1 MGGLPPGP
9 WWGFLLLPQLARATP
24 RGPAVR
30 PQGLSGR
37 SVLPSGAAVTPG
49 QTRPA
54 PVALRRELKPGR
66 GVPVAALGGTHLQ
79 QHARLGCRPAEHTP
93 RTTVCRELRMARRP
107 RGDYRKQNS
116 PFSRSGR
123 GGVPFPHGCDAALGL
138 EFCAEENSSLL
149 PDRGPV
155 RRAGSP
161 GLAGDG
167 AWGPNGASARAGTG
181 ASGVVQLPAVGAV
194 SPEPLGSKQPCEQ
207 SLLSTILSRMLLC
220 DLSRSAASRGTV
232 L

>member
-1 MGGLPPGP
+1 MRGMGGLPPGP
-9 WWGFLLLPQLARATP
+9 WWGFLLHPQLARATP

-30 PQGLSGR
+30 PKRLPGR
-37 SVLPSGAAVTPG
+37 SVLTSGAAVTPG

-79 QHARLGCRPAEHTP
+79 QHALLGCRPAEHTP

-123 GGVPFPHGCDAALGL
+123 GGVRFPHGCDAALGL

-155 RRAGSP
+155 CRAGSR
-161 GLAGDG
+161 G
-167 AWGPNGASARAGTG
+167 SRGTG
-181 ASGVVQLPAVGAV
+181 PGDRTGPVRVLG
-194 SPEPLGSKQPCEQ
+194 PEPLGSCSCLRSGPCPLSPRDQSSLVSRAPASPGEQ
-207 SLLSTILSRMLLC
+207 G
-220 DLSRSAASRGTV
+220 A
-232 L
+232 